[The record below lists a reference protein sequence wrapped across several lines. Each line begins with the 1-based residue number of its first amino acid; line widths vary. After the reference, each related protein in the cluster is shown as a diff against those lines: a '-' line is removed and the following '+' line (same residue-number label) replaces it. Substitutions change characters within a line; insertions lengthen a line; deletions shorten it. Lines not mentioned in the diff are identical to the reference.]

1 MVSPIRNNLGF
12 ELGWA
17 LGTKGLDNNLGHSE
31 APLCV
36 VLGLDNTD
44 GVIGPGLSHLTHM
57 DHGVLLRVILQDV
70 IRIAI
75 VIIATCNHHQMKFCE
90 SCFRFHYQKPAHDH

>member
-44 GVIGPGLSHLTHM
+44 GMKPPDLDHASFGLYGFCLGIILKNVIINISIRASCNHY
-57 DHGVLLRVILQDV
+57 VRVIYGV
-70 IRIAI
+70 
-75 VIIATCNHHQMKFCE
+75 
-90 SCFRFHYQKPAHDH
+90 